1 MLVLFYWNFLMAD
14 IDTGSGGA
22 IGGSVDSGGDFT
34 GRDHAVGRDHIGRD
48 HIDVSVSMLAK
59 SADTTGSQD
68 LARRVQDLEIA
79 VFGDRRTG
87 YVGAVAWVSRLRHE
101 LNELDEKLDAMLG
114 RQNSAQFLTLLLA
127 AVSAIAT
134 IVMLAGS

>member
-1 MLVLFYWNFLMAD
+1 MAD
-14 IDTGSGGA
+14 IDTGGGGA
-22 IGGSVDSGGDFT
+22 IGGGVESGGDFT

-48 HIDVSVSMLAK
+48 NIDVSVSMLAK
-59 SADTTGSQD
+59 SAGVTGAQD
-68 LARRVQDLEIA
+68 LARRVQDLEMA

-101 LNELDEKLDAMLG
+101 LNELDEKINAVLG
-114 RQNSAQFLTLLLA
+114 KQNAVQFLTLLLA

-134 IVMLAGS
+134 MVMLAGGK